1 MKKLLIVAIAALTF
15 TACVKVEF
23 NETVGGN
30 GGGDTT
36 AIPTTL
42 SGRIDRNLSLP
53 KGKYTLTG
61 FVYVGKGA
69 TLEFAAGSII
79 VADAAVKTALIVEQ
93 GGKLIADGKAD
104 APIVFTSNKP
114 AGNTRSNSDWGGISI
129 CGYAPTN
136 RPLVPAPITEGG
148 SNRPYGGTDAGD
160 NSGILRYVRIE
171 FAGITAE
178 NNSELNGLTLYAVGA
193 GTIIENVQTSFCGDD
208 GFEFFGGTVNCKNLI
223 SYASGDDDFD
233 FDFGYNG
240 QIQYAVS
247 LRDRDFADD
256 DDANQIECD
265 NDATG
270 TSALPYTRPVLSNFT
285 LINVYD
291 TTGLTQAGRRHR
303 FGNRWRRAAR
313 FEFRNSII
321 LGSWGNALAIE
332 DNSTING
339 FLNGESIFRNNMAF
353 SYNKLLNGNFTDAT
367 ATFAT
372 SNQTLL
378 PNATLLTTLTNTT
391 NKNTVLADQN
401 AIMLTD
407 PFNFTAPNFMPKTG
421 SPALATGS
429 ASFSGLSAF
438 FTVNNNFVGAFG
450 TTNWMA
456 GWTSFTPRTNVY

>member
-1 MKKLLIVAIAALTF
+1 MKKLVLAAITALTF
-15 TACVKVEF
+15 TACIKVDF
-23 NETVGGN
+23 NETVGET
-30 GGGDTT
+30 GGTDTT

-42 SGRIDRNLSLP
+42 SGRIDRNLTLP

-69 TLEFAAGSII
+69 TLEFAAGSVI
-79 VADAAVKTALIVEQ
+79 VADASVKTALIVEQ
-93 GGKLIADGKAD
+93 GGKLVADGTANS
-104 APIVFTSNKP
+104 PIVFTSNKA
-114 AGNTRSNSDWGGISI
+114 AGSRGNADWGGISM

-178 NNSELNGLTLYAVGA
+178 NNSELNGLSLYGVGA
-193 GTIIENVQTSFCGDD
+193 GTIIENVQAAFCGDD

-247 LRDRDFADD
+247 LRDKFYDD

-265 NDATG
+265 NDASG

-285 LINVYD
+285 LIGVYD
-291 TTGLTQAGRRHR
+291 TTGLPSGARHR

-313 FEFRNSII
+313 FEFRNSLI
-321 LGSWGNALAIE
+321 LGSYGNGVALDGDA
-332 DNSTING
+332 TING
-339 FLNGESIFRNNMAF
+339 FVNGESIFRNNLVH
-353 SYNKLLNGNFTDAT
+353 SYNKFLSSPFADAT

-372 SNQTLL
+372 SNQTVLTNAALL
-378 PNATLLTTLTNTT
+378 TLMTNATN
-391 NKNTVLADQN
+391 NNTVLADRN
-401 AIMLTD
+401 AAMLTA
-407 PFNFTAPNFMPKTG
+407 PFNFTAPNFLPAAG
-421 SPALATGS
+421 SPALTG
-429 ASFSGLSAF
+429 ANYTGMSAF
-438 FTVNNNFVGAFG
+438 FTTGTFRGAFG
-450 TTNWMA
+450 ATNWMQ
-456 GWTSFTPRTNVY
+456 GWTSFSQQTNVY

>member
-1 MKKLLIVAIAALTF
+1 MKKLILAAITALTF

-23 NETVGGN
+23 NETGAGT
-30 GGGDTT
+30 GDGDTT

-69 TLEFAAGSII
+69 TLEIAAGSTI
-79 VADAAVKTALIVEQ
+79 VADASVKTALIIEQ
-93 GGKLIADGKAD
+93 GGKLVADGKAD
-104 APIVFTSNKP
+104 APIVFTSNK
-114 AGNTRSNSDWGGISI
+114 AANSRTNSDWGGISI

-178 NNSELNGLTLYAVGA
+178 NNSELNGLTLYGVGA
-193 GTIIENVQTSFCGDD
+193 GTIIENVQTSECGDD

-247 LRDRDFADD
+247 LRGKFHDD

-265 NDATG
+265 NDAGG
-270 TSALPYTRPVLSNFT
+270 TTALPYTRPVLSNFT
-285 LINVYD
+285 LVGVYD
-291 TTGLTQAGRRHR
+291 TTGLGTTARHR
-303 FGNRWRRAAR
+303 FGNRWRRATR

-321 LGSWGNALAIE
+321 LGSWGNALAL
-332 DNSTING
+332 DGDATING
-339 FLNGESIFRNNMAF
+339 FLNGESIFRNNLAF
-353 SYNKLLNGNFTDAT
+353 SYNKYSGSAQTPFIST
-367 ATFAT
+367 
-372 SNQTLL
+372 NQTLL
-378 PNATLLTTLTNTT
+378 PNATLLATLTNGT
-391 NKNTVLADQN
+391 NVNSVLADQN
-401 AIMLTD
+401 AAMLTA
-407 PFNFTAPNFMPKTG
+407 PFNFTAPNFLPAAG
-421 SPALATGS
+421 SPALTG
-429 ASFSGLSAF
+429 ANYSGLSAF
-438 FTVNNNFVGAFG
+438 FTTGNFRGAFG

-456 GWTSFTPRTNVY
+456 GWTSFTPQTNVY

>member
-1 MKKLLIVAIAALTF
+1 MKKLLLAAITAFTF

-23 NETVGGN
+23 NETTGGS
-30 GGGDTT
+30 GSGDTT

-42 SGRIDRNLSLP
+42 SGRIDRSLSLP
-53 KGKYTLTG
+53 RGKYTLTG

-79 VADAAVKTALIVEQ
+79 VADGSVKTALIIEQ
-93 GGKLIADGKAD
+93 GAKLVADGKAD
-104 APIVFTSNKP
+104 APIVFTSNK
-114 AGNTRSNSDWGGISI
+114 AANTRTNMDWGGISI

-178 NNSELNGLTLYAVGA
+178 NNSELNGLTLYGVGA

-247 LRDRDFADD
+247 LRDKFHDD

-265 NDATG
+265 NDASAT
-270 TSALPYTRPVLSNFT
+270 TALPYTRPVLSNFT
-285 LINVYD
+285 LIGVFD
-291 TTGLTQAGRRHR
+291 TTGLPSNARHR
-303 FGNRWRRAAR
+303 FGNRWRRATR

-321 LGSWGNALAIE
+321 LGSWGNAMALDGDA
-332 DNSTING
+332 TING
-339 FLNGESIFRNNMAF
+339 FLNNESIFRNNLVF
-353 SYNKLLNGNFTDAT
+353 SYNRFSGSAQT
-367 ATFAT
+367 AFIST
-372 SNQTLL
+372 NQTLL
-378 PNATLLTTLTNTT
+378 SNATLLSTLTNTT
-391 NKNTVLADQN
+391 NANTVLADQN
-401 AIMLTD
+401 AAMLTA
-407 PFNFTAPNFMPKTG
+407 PFNFTAPNFVPTTG
-421 SPALATGS
+421 SPALTG
-429 ASFSGLSAF
+429 ASYGGLSAF
-438 FTVNNNFVGAFG
+438 FSTGAFRGAFG
-450 TTNWMA
+450 TTNWMQ
-456 GWTSFTPRTNVY
+456 GWTSFTPQTNVY

>member
-1 MKKLLIVAIAALTF
+1 MKKLVLAAITAFTF
-15 TACVKVEF
+15 TACVKVNF
-23 NETVGGN
+23 NETTGDPVGT
-30 GGGDTT
+30 DTT

-42 SGRIDRNLSLP
+42 SGRIDRTLTLP
-53 KGKYTLTG
+53 KGKYTLKG

-69 TLEFAAGSII
+69 TLEFAAGSVI
-79 VADAAVKTALIVEQ
+79 VADASVTTALIIEQ
-93 GGKLIADGKAD
+93 GGKLVADGTANS
-104 APIVFTSNKP
+104 PIVFTSNKA
-114 AGNTRSNSDWGGISI
+114 AGSRKNDDWGGISM

-171 FAGITAE
+171 WAGRTAE
-178 NNSELNGLTLYAVGA
+178 NNSELNGLSLYGVGA
-193 GTIIENVQTSFCGDD
+193 GTIIENVQTSECGDD
-208 GFEFFGGTVNCKNLI
+208 GFEFFGGTVNCKNLV

-247 LRDRDFADD
+247 LRGAFFDN

-265 NDATG
+265 NDASG
-270 TSALPYTRPVLSNFT
+270 TNATPYTRPILSNFT
-285 LINVYD
+285 LIGPYD
-291 TTGLTQAGRRHR
+291 TTGLLAQGARFR

-321 LGSWGNALAIE
+321 LGSWGNGLAIE
-332 DNSTING
+332 DDATING
-339 FLNGESIFRNNMAF
+339 FLNGESIFRDNLNF
-353 SYNKLLNGNFTDAT
+353 SYNKFLGGKFTDAT

-372 SNQTLL
+372 SNQVLL
-378 PNATLLTTLTNTT
+378 PNATLQATLTNGT

-401 AIMLTD
+401 AAMLTA
-407 PFNFTAPNFMPKTG
+407 PFNFAAPNFLPTTG
-421 SPALATGS
+421 SPALAG
-429 ASFSGLSAF
+429 ASYTGLSAF
-438 FTVNNNFVGAFG
+438 FTIGNFRGAFG

-456 GWTSFTPRTNVY
+456 GWTSFTPNTNVY